1 VPYSPLPLPPD
12 DDIPAFK
19 KSRPD
24 RPNDDMEVSVPNP
37 VSIYST
43 NNVKHD
49 AQRRLTTEL
58 RRLADIG
65 LPTLSSLQQKAFLNK
80 ARDEIEKVDTGST
93 FQRIKNIK
101 SIKPVRA
108 PRKNVEADAE
118 EGLLTP
124 SRSGIILDT
133 YESFFKENSES
144 RKTIAEIESRHR
156 EELIKRDREIVN
168 VNLQLQHE
176 KQKKQD
182 SSAIHNLKVQIER
195 EKKARHAAEKRLEGD
210 VAALKSQHKTKV
222 AELSDL
228 YEKKFSESWKRR
240 EDKEKRQAEIAA
252 AKLRD
257 EEEKL
262 QQTKLAKREKLEA
275 KAKQLN
281 DGILQLI
288 NRERDGTLA
297 LTQDSEILSQN
308 ACLDGLVDLWK
319 SNGTTLCSILPH
331 RLMND
336 LDYALEFEV
345 EVIITARVY
354 MLNLQLRGFEPKEL
368 LGTNWSPSAIDRFK
382 NGLVPYHYD
391 TELSDMSVAV
401 CNIHQILQQAVA
413 GMRASQ
419 LTIATCEQ
427 HFAPPAGSDNATS
440 PQSLAIQP
448 LFTPDLPT
456 FKVTQPTP
464 LIPPLNTKTWQVDSS
479 VAPMNRN
486 TTGYQAY
493 VPDTI
498 HQPPPATPSF
508 GFTPPPVQP
517 PPAQPPRDEQKRICL
532 NMSKKGFCRFGN
544 NCKFSHDVPVPQPA
558 SHLQPPPQHGPTS
571 SKDIDMT
578 DLPANAHVKKRAAK
592 PCNNVGKFGVC
603 KKADCPYMHPP
614 GKHMGAA
621 APAAGPTNN
630 TWQPNQP
637 LIFGE
642 KSVGIPA
649 RPCWNE
655 QNGKRCTMNSCTF
668 SHQFPHGANNEM
680 PMTDAGDSTFEGI
693 IAGFSANPNPNPP
706 PVGQCFNERDRGRCN
721 KLICKFVHTLPH
733 GPLNTGYAA
742 SNAGMSIK
750 GAGDG
755 LNTGTIPKHCK
766 FERDNGRC
774 TNSRCRY
781 AHMNPHGTTTN
792 SRLDE
797 GYDADEGSPPGNFV
811 GNVLTNRTTWDD
823 GCTNPFAPP
832 PLAPLGHRSRR
843 NSLAPSNFGYL
854 NKSLQ
859 ERITRDND
867 AFVPPLGPRNRIGDH
882 PGFLPSLHDR
892 GRNDSFN
899 PPTGPRK
906 RNNNNRGAGSLASR
920 MSFTGG
926 HPAAGLLEQASMS
939 ALGRKLGQGGND
951 HHRKKKG
958 KKHGQGRRNGGGGGG
973 GGGVMLGGDQW

>member
-1 VPYSPLPLPPD
+1 LSP
-12 DDIPAFK
+12 
-19 KSRPD
+19 
-24 RPNDDMEVSVPNP
+24 
-37 VSIYST
+37 
-43 NNVKHD
+43 
-49 AQRRLTTEL
+49 
-58 RRLADIG
+58 
-65 LPTLSSLQQKAFLNK
+65 LQQKAFLNK

-108 PRKNVEADAE
+108 PRKNAEADAE
-118 EGLLTP
+118 KGLLTP
-124 SRSGIILDT
+124 SRSKIILDT
-133 YESFFKENSES
+133 YENFFKENSES
-144 RKTIAEIESRHR
+144 RKTVAEIESRHR

-182 SSAIHNLKVQIER
+182 SSAIHNLKVEIER

-222 AELSDL
+222 AELSDM
-228 YEKKFSESWKRR
+228 YEKKFSESWKKRV
-240 EDKEKRQAEIAA
+240 DKERRQAEIAA

-262 QQTKLAKREKLEA
+262 QQAKLAKREKLEA
-275 KAKQLN
+275 KVKQLN

-297 LTQDSEILSQN
+297 LTQDSEILPKS
-308 ACLDGLVDLWK
+308 ACLDGLADLWK

-382 NGLVPYHYD
+382 NGLVPYHSD

-401 CNIHQILQQAVA
+401 RNIHQILQQAVA

-427 HFAPPAGSDNATS
+427 HFAPPASSDNATS
-440 PQSLAIQP
+440 PQGLAIQP
-448 LFTPDLPT
+448 QFTPEIPT
-456 FKVTQPTP
+456 FKVTPP
-464 LIPPLNTKTWQVDSS
+464 MPPIPPVSSQTWQADNS
-479 VAPMNRN
+479 VAPMNQN
-486 TTGYQAY
+486 TAGYQAY
-493 VPDTI
+493 VPDTT
-498 HQPPPATPSF
+498 HEPPPATPSSA
-508 GFTPPPVQP
+508 FTPPPVQP
-517 PPAQPPRDEQKRICL
+517 PRDEQRRVCF
-532 NMSKKGFCRFGN
+532 NMSKNGFCRFGD
-544 NCKFSHDVPVPQPA
+544 NCKFSHDIPAQPA
-558 SHLQPPPQHGPTS
+558 SHLQPPPQHAPIS
-571 SKDIDMT
+571 SEDIDMT
-578 DLPANAHVKKRAAK
+578 DLPANARVDKRTTK

-603 KKADCPYMHPP
+603 RKAGCPYMHPP
-614 GKHMGAA
+614 GKHIGAT
-621 APAAGPTNN
+621 APPTGPTNN
-630 TWQPNQP
+630 AWQQNQP
-637 LIFGE
+637 LVFGE
-642 KSVGIPA
+642 KPAGITA

-655 QNGKRCTMNSCTF
+655 QNGGRCTMNSCTF
-668 SHQFPHGANNEM
+668 SHQLPHGANNEIS
-680 PMTDAGDSTFEGI
+680 MTDAGDATFEGSV
-693 IAGFSANPNPNPP
+693 AGFGANPNPNPP
-706 PVGQCFNERDRGRCN
+706 PIGQCFNERDRGRCN
-721 KLICKFVHTLPH
+721 KPVCKFVHTLPH

-742 SNAGMSIK
+742 SNAGISIK
-750 GAGDG
+750 GARDG
-755 LNTGTIPKHCK
+755 LKTGAIPKHCT

-774 TNSRCRY
+774 TKSRCKY
-781 AHMNPHGTTTN
+781 GHMNPHGPTTN
-792 SRLDE
+792 SRLDD

-811 GNVLTNRTTWDD
+811 GNALTNRTTWDD
-823 GCTNPFAPP
+823 RRTNPFAPP
-832 PLAPLGHRSRR
+832 PLAPHGPRSRR
-843 NSLAPSNFGYL
+843 NSLAPSNFGYI

-867 AFVPPLGPRNRIGDH
+867 AFVPPLGPRNRFGDH
-882 PGFLPSLHDR
+882 PSFLPGARDR

-899 PPTGPRK
+899 PPSGPRN
-906 RNNNNRGAGSLASR
+906 RNNNNRAAARLASR
-920 MSFTGG
+920 MKFTGG
-926 HPAAGLLEQASMS
+926 HSAAGLLEQASMS

-958 KKHGQGRRNGGGGGG
+958 KKHGQGRRTGGGGGGG
-973 GGGVMLGGDQW
+973 GGGVMIRGERW

>member
-1 VPYSPLPLPPD
+1 
-12 DDIPAFK
+12 
-19 KSRPD
+19 
-24 RPNDDMEVSVPNP
+24 
-37 VSIYST
+37 
-43 NNVKHD
+43 
-49 AQRRLTTEL
+49 
-58 RRLADIG
+58 
-65 LPTLSSLQQKAFLNK
+65 LQQKAFLNK

-93 FQRIKNIK
+93 FQSVKNIK

-108 PRKNVEADAE
+108 PRKNAETDAE
-118 EGLLTP
+118 QGLLTP

-133 YESFFKENSES
+133 YENFFKENSES
-144 RKTIAEIESRHR
+144 RKTVAEIESRHR
-156 EELIKRDREIVN
+156 EELIKRDREIAN

-182 SSAIHNLKVQIER
+182 SSAIHNLKVEIER

-262 QQTKLAKREKLEA
+262 QQAKLAKREKLEA

-288 NRERDGTLA
+288 NREWDGTLA
-297 LTQDSEILSQN
+297 LTQDSEILSQS

-464 LIPPLNTKTWQVDSS
+464 LIPPVNTKTWQVDSS
-479 VAPMNRN
+479 VAPMNRK
-486 TTGYQAY
+486 TTGYHAY

-517 PPAQPPRDEQKRICL
+517 PPVQPPRDEQKRICL

-544 NCKFSHDVPVPQPA
+544 N
-558 SHLQPPPQHGPTS
+558 
-571 SKDIDMT
+571 
-578 DLPANAHVKKRAAK
+578 
-592 PCNNVGKFGVC
+592 
-603 KKADCPYMHPP
+603 
-614 GKHMGAA
+614 
-621 APAAGPTNN
+621 
-630 TWQPNQP
+630 
-637 LIFGE
+637 
-642 KSVGIPA
+642 
-649 RPCWNE
+649 
-655 QNGKRCTMNSCTF
+655 
-668 SHQFPHGANNEM
+668 
-680 PMTDAGDSTFEGI
+680 
-693 IAGFSANPNPNPP
+693 
-706 PVGQCFNERDRGRCN
+706 
-721 KLICKFVHTLPH
+721 
-733 GPLNTGYAA
+733 
-742 SNAGMSIK
+742 
-750 GAGDG
+750 
-755 LNTGTIPKHCK
+755 CK

-792 SRLDE
+792 SRLDD
-797 GYDADEGSPPGNFV
+797 GYDADEGFPLGNFV

-823 GCTNPFAPP
+823 GRTNPFAPP
-832 PLAPLGHRSRR
+832 PLAPRGHRSRR
-843 NSLAPSNFGYL
+843 NNLAPSNFGYL

-882 PGFLPSLHDR
+882 PGFLPGLHDR

-973 GGGVMLGGDQW
+973 GGGVMLGGEQW